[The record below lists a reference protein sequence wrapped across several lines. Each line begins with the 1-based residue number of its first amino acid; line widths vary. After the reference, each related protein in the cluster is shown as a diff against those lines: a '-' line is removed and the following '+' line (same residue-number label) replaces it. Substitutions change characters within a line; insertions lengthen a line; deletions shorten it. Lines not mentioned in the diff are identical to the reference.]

1 MSRPFGYGEGRKPL
15 SRRAGSPRT
24 GSPPPVTTR
33 RLKGFS
39 FWGAKSQAAAS
50 SSWRYEPGL
59 VVEKHGT
66 GAAQTMRGGRSLE
79 PVGRSGIASFQ
90 SPARSLD
97 MLMRRDGSGAY
108 RRSEYGKGLLRSENH
123 QGVYRR

>member
-1 MSRPFGYGEGRKPL
+1 MSRPFGDGDGGKPL
-15 SRRAGSPRT
+15 SRRARET
-24 GSPPPVTTR
+24 GTGAIPVTTR

-39 FWGAKSQAAAS
+39 FCGAKSQAAAS

-59 VVEKHGT
+59 VELKHGT

-79 PVGRSGIASFQ
+79 PVGRSGIVSFQ

-123 QGVYRR
+123 QGVYAM

>member
-1 MSRPFGYGEGRKPL
+1 VSGALF
-15 SRRAGSPRT
+15 
-24 GSPPPVTTR
+24 
-33 RLKGFS
+33 KGFCTS
-39 FWGAKSQAAAS
+39 RAPKSQAAAS

-59 VVEKHGT
+59 VEVKHGT

-79 PVGRSGIASFQ
+79 PVGRSGIVSFQ

-123 QGVYRR
+123 QGVYGI